1 MAKTFIQDMGISSVI
16 PKGSVI
22 YRGQTDAF
30 DVHGDT
36 AILARNVITPSRHT
50 YFGID
55 YETIAENYGIT
66 TSLTVKEDLMLM
78 NIHML
83 KVYNKLKAQMTKL
96 DDYMALRALNQ
107 SYPLIKDRVT
117 RDSDKDND
125 MTVLNFICTNT
136 EYDGYYQPEMPTVDG
151 GTMHSEIAVC
161 KQKGFKINQHLGSKA
176 LPMPGGRSFQ
186 GVKDESLMRRHK
198 REAESRRAA
207 ERKRIPSPPG
217 SPGSPGSPKAKRRA
231 AAASPTFPSSP
242 MLGIGLKQL
251 GSPRTPI
258 GRFTLPPGSPSTPPP
273 VFRW

>member
-1 MAKTFIQDMGISSVI
+1 MAKTFIRDMGVSSVI

-55 YETIAENYGIT
+55 HETIAENYGIT
-66 TSLTVKEDLMLM
+66 TSLTVQEDLILM

-83 KVYNKLKAQMTKL
+83 KVYNKLKEQMTKL
-96 DDYMALRALNQ
+96 DDFMALRALNQ

-125 MTVLNFICTNT
+125 MTVLNFICTHT

-151 GTMHSEIAVC
+151 GRMHSEIAVC

-186 GVKDESLMRRHK
+186 GVKDESLMRRQK
-198 REAESRRAA
+198 RAAESRRAA

-217 SPGSPGSPKAKRRA
+217 SPGYPGSPGSPKAKRRA
-231 AAASPTFPSSP
+231 AAASPTF
-242 MLGIGLKQL
+242 QL

-273 VFRW
+273 AFRW

>member
-1 MAKTFIQDMGISSVI
+1 MAKTFIRDMGVSSVI

-55 YETIAENYGIT
+55 HETIAENYGIT
-66 TSLTVKEDLMLM
+66 TSLTVQEDLILM

-83 KVYNKLKAQMTKL
+83 KVYNKLKEQMTKL
-96 DDYMALRALNQ
+96 DDFMALRALNQ
-107 SYPLIKDRVT
+107 SYPLIKDRVA

-125 MTVLNFICTNT
+125 MTVLNFICTHT

-151 GTMHSEIAVC
+151 GRMHSEIAVC

-186 GVKDESLMRRHK
+186 GVKDESLMRKQK
-198 REAESRRAA
+198 RAAESRRAA

-231 AAASPTFPSSP
+231 AAASPTF
-242 MLGIGLKQL
+242 QL

-273 VFRW
+273 AFRW